1 MKLCQADTCNNPVWG
16 KGFCKNHQ
24 YLRPDFDNRTILQK
38 GIAKAVIQ
46 KQLSSLK
53 KLPENKEAAKKYD
66 DKSSMLKIA
75 DGLVSEFVRRRDCD
89 GNGNVICPCCHK
101 TFNLEDKTADGK
113 IIVAL
118 HFVDRDVYN
127 LRFDESRNIRAGC
140 CYCNLKQHLNPKGQE
155 YKNFRELL
163 VEELGEEEV
172 AEMELEHRKINK
184 ITLEQLK
191 NIIEHYGN
199 ETGR

>member
-1 MKLCQADTCNNPVWG
+1 MKLCQADKCNNPVFG
-16 KGFCKNHQ
+16 KGFCRNHQ
-24 YLRPDFDNRTILQK
+24 YLRPDFDKRTILQK

-53 KLPENKEAAKKYD
+53 QLPENKESAKKQD

-75 DGLVSEFVRRRDCD
+75 DSLVSEFVRRRDCD
-89 GNGNVICPCCHK
+89 GNGDVVCPCCHK

-113 IIVAL
+113 VIVAL
-118 HFVDRDVYN
+118 HFVDRGVYN
-127 LRFDESRNIRAGC
+127 LRYDESRNIRAGC
-140 CYCNLKQHLNPKGQE
+140 CYCNLRQHLNPNGQE

-184 ITLEQLK
+184 ITIEQLR
-191 NIIEHYGN
+191 NIIEHYG
-199 ETGR
+199 GIKI